1 MIDFDAVLDEFKR
14 QDRQWVG
21 IAVVEASLA
30 GIRLYR
36 WMPDGK
42 LGVVGN
48 AGYTLRP
55 ATDLE
60 YTDLEQGIAAGRVRI
75 TRYNRVSR
83 QTDIL
88 HEGEKH
94 A

>member
-14 QDRQWVG
+14 QDRQWG
-21 IAVVEASLA
+21 GEIAVVEASLA

-55 ATDLE
+55 ATDQE

-83 QTDIL
+83 QMEIIHDKEAT
-88 HEGEKH
+88 
-94 A
+94 